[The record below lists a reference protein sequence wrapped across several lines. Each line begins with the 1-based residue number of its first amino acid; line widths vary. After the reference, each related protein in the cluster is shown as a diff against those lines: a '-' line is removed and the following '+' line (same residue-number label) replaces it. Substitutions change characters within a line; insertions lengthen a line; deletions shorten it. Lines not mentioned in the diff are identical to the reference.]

1 MLTVEVE
8 EGRDRLA
15 ARLGERG
22 LRILPARADG
32 DARAIRIALDGGT
45 PYDAIR
51 DDVADLGLPLVR
63 IQRSRHSLEDLFR
76 VPDPADAPGAPAAA
90 GPSAGGAPD
99 SGASSSSP
107 TEAGR

>member
-1 MLTVEVE
+1 VLTVEVE

-22 LRILPARADG
+22 LRILPERADG
-32 DARAIRIALDGGT
+32 DARAIRIALDGGA

-51 DDVADLGLPLVR
+51 DDVADLDLPLVR
-63 IQRSRHSLEDLFR
+63 IQRARHSLEDLFR
-76 VPDPADAPGAPAAA
+76 VPDPSDEGGVAPAP
-90 GPSAGGAPD
+90 GPSAPG
-99 SGASSSSP
+99 P